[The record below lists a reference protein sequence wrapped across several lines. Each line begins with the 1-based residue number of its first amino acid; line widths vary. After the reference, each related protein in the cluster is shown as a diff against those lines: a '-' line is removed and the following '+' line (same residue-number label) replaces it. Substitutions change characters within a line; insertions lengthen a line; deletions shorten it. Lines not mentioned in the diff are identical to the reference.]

1 MKLTFAWATLS
12 GIASFGA
19 APGILS
25 TWIILNVV
33 AGQGTKGIL
42 KTSI

>member
-1 MKLTFAWATLS
+1 MNFIFSWATLS

-19 APGILS
+19 ALGILS